1 MFLSSASGR
10 AYRLASIFVVSTFVF
25 TPVLSGLEV
34 HAAEASMPV
43 PAVSQSSVQSMA
55 PLSLEKSLE
64 TGSPSGALIAHHES
78 SGLGASQLLTTGIS
92 SPGSGGLTTSLWANL
107 IVSMAYQQDAKLQ
120 AVVKKLH
127 RLGIFT
133 FSSIAAISALT
144 VAQSIDGIVTLQ
156 DDPHPKSPPIMGL
169 IGSGMTLATI
179 GTQAIV
185 GHRYKKQLMKRQHEI
200 QDEILHIMAHLKSDG
215 VSDGIK
221 SDLSHLIGSEAT
233 DEFIEIWAS
242 VHH

>member
-1 MFLSSASGR
+1 MFLSPAPGR
-10 AYRLASIFVVSTFVF
+10 AHRLASIFVVSIFVF
-25 TPVLSGLEV
+25 TPAWSGLEA
-34 HAAEASMPV
+34 HAVLTSMPIPV
-43 PAVSQSSVQSMA
+43 VSQLSVEAIA
-55 PLSLEKSLE
+55 PISLVKSE
-64 TGSPSGALIAHHES
+64 SIPNGSLVAHHES

-107 IVSMAYQQDAKLQ
+107 IISMAYQQDAQLQ

-133 FSSIAAISALT
+133 FSSIAAISGLT
-144 VAQSIDGIVTLQ
+144 LAQSIDGLVTLQ

-169 IGSGMTLATI
+169 VGSSMTLLTI

-185 GHRYKKQLMKRQHEI
+185 GHRYKKQVLKRQYEI
-200 QDEILHIMAHLKSDG
+200 QNQVLHVLDHLKIDG
-215 VSDGIK
+215 VSEAIRT
-221 SDLSHLIGSEAT
+221 DLTHLIGLQAT
-233 DEFIEIWAS
+233 EEFLQIWAS